1 MSLPDGLLQ
10 SPFAHRGLWA
20 PGEAAENSLAAI
32 ERACQS
38 HFGVEFDVR
47 LTLDGE
53 VVVFHDETLERMT
66 GVDVQ
71 VSSLGFADLADVPL
85 LGGPDRIPTLAQVLD
100 LVAGRAMLLVELK
113 AGPDHEALAVRV
125 AEQLDRYAGAVA
137 AISFDP
143 QSLAWFALE
152 RPDIPRG
159 LDAMWDLEF
168 EADAAPE
175 LARQIELSQAD
186 FLVLEKGVAVGELAA
201 AQRAQGRPV
210 VAWTLRSTEEVEAV
224 AERCDNFIFEGFTA

>member
-1 MSLPDGLLQ
+1 MTLPDGLLQ
-10 SPFAHRGLWA
+10 SPFAHRGLWRV
-20 PGEAAENSLAAI
+20 GEAAENSLAAI

-38 HFGVEFDVR
+38 RFGVEFDVR

-53 VVVFHDETLERMT
+53 VVVFHDETLQRMA
-66 GVDVQ
+66 GLDAP
-71 VSSLGFADLADVPL
+71 VSGMTLAELQETPL
-85 LGGPDRIPTLAQVLD
+85 LGGPDRIPTLAEVLD
-100 LVAGRAMLLVELK
+100 LVAGRSMLLVELK
-113 AGPDHEALAVRV
+113 ATPDHEALAERV
-125 AEQLDRYAGAVA
+125 ADVLDRYAGPVA

-152 RPDIPRG
+152 RPSLPRG

-186 FLVLEKGVAVGELAA
+186 FLVLEQRCAVGELAA
-201 AQRAQGRPV
+201 GQRALGRPV
-210 VAWTLRSTEEVEAV
+210 IAWTLRSTEEVEAV
-224 AERCDNFIFEGFTA
+224 AERVDNFIFEGFTA

>member
-10 SPFAHRGLWA
+10 SPFAHRGLWR

-32 ERACQS
+32 ERACQAR
-38 HFGVEFDVR
+38 FGIEFDVR
-47 LTLDGE
+47 LSLDGE
-53 VVVFHDETLERMT
+53 VVVFHDETLQRMA
-66 GVDVQ
+66 G
-71 VSSLGFADLADVPL
+71 LDVPVGGL
-85 LGGPDRIPTLAQVLD
+85 TLAELQEAPLQGGPDRIPTLAQVLD
-100 LVAGRAMLLVELK
+100 LVAGRCMLLVELK
-113 AGPDHEALAVRV
+113 AGPDHEVLAERV
-125 AEQLDRYAGAVA
+125 AAHLDRYSGPAA

-152 RPDIPRG
+152 RPSVPRG

-186 FLVLEKGVAVGELAA
+186 FLVLERGCALGELAA
-201 AQRAQGRPV
+201 GQRAEGRPV
-210 VAWTLRSTEEVEAV
+210 IAWTLRSTDEVEAV
-224 AERCDNFIFEGFTA
+224 AEHVDNFIFEGFTA